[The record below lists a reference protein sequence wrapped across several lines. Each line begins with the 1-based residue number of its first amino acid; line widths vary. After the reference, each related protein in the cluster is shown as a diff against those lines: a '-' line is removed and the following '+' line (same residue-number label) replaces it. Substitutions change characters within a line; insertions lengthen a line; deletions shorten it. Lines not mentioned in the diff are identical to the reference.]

1 MRVHAALSRED
12 LEAILA
18 VTRALALPFELRGML
33 HAVTDA
39 ACRVLH
45 AERASVWLHDAATD
59 ELVLSVSRDLGEVRV
74 PLGAGLVGACARSRQ
89 PILVPDC
96 YADPRFD
103 PAVDRRSG
111 FRTRSALTLPL
122 VDHAGT
128 LVGTMQVLNRADGPF
143 EPEDLPLGEALAAQ
157 CALALSR
164 VRMTAAAIEGER
176 LRRELEVAR
185 TVQLAS
191 LPPATP
197 EVPGYE
203 LHAIFRPADVTGG
216 DTYDLAPVEGGLVLV
231 IGDAAGH
238 GLAPA
243 LMVTQMQA
251 MLRTALRLGAG
262 LETAF
267 RQVNDQLAAT
277 YTDGRFVTAFVG
289 LLDPRAHLVRYLSGG
304 QAPILHLE
312 AGAGRCRRHGAT
324 SFPLG
329 AMPLA
334 TLRPART
341 IELAPGDALVLVT
354 DGVFEATDL
363 SGRAY
368 GVERVEQVLC
378 AHAGGSAAA
387 MAGAVLDDLVCH
399 LGDRPA
405 EDDVTLVVVRRRDG
419 GQVPE
424 GEAAGRSAG

>member
-1 MRVHAALSRED
+1 MRVHAGLSRED

-18 VTRALALPFELRGML
+18 VTRALALPFDLREML
-33 HAVTDA
+33 GAVTDA

-45 AERASVWLHDAATD
+45 AERASVWLHDGATD

-89 PILVPDC
+89 PIVVPDC

-103 PAVDRRSG
+103 SAIDRRSG

-122 VDHAGT
+122 VDHIGA
-128 LVGTMQVLNRADGPF
+128 LVGTMQVLNRVDGPF

-164 VRMTAAAIEGER
+164 ARMTAAAIEGER
-176 LRRELEVAR
+176 LRRELELAR

-191 LPPATP
+191 LPAAMP
-197 EVPGYE
+197 ELPGYD
-203 LHAIFRPADVTGG
+203 LHAFFRPADVAGG
-216 DTYDLAPVEGGLVLV
+216 DTYDLVPAEGGMVLV

-251 MLRTALRLGAG
+251 MLRMALRLGAG
-262 LETAF
+262 LEAAF

-289 LLDPRAHLVRYLSGG
+289 LLDPRAHVVHYLSGG
-304 QAPILHLE
+304 QAPILQVE
-312 AGAGRCRRHGAT
+312 AAAGRCRRHGAT

-329 AMPLA
+329 AMPLS

-341 IELAPGDALVLVT
+341 IALARGDALVLVT
-354 DGVFEATDL
+354 DGVFEATD
-363 SGRAY
+363 SAGRAY
-368 GVERVEQVLC
+368 GVERVESVLC
-378 AHAGGSAAA
+378 AHAGGPAAA
-387 MAGAVLDDLVCH
+387 MGRALLDDLDRH
-399 LGDRPA
+399 LEGRPA
-405 EDDVTLVVVRRRDG
+405 EDDVTVVIVRRCFESRA
-419 GQVPE
+419 PE
-424 GEAAGRSAG
+424 GLAAGRSAA

>member
-39 ACRVLH
+39 ACRVLR

-216 DTYDLAPVEGGLVLV
+216 DTYDLAPVDGGLVLV

-251 MLRTALRLGAG
+251 MLRMALRLGAS

-304 QAPILHLE
+304 QAPILHVQAAE
-312 AGAGRCRRHGAT
+312 ACCRRHGAT

-334 TLRPART
+334 TLRPAQT

-354 DGVFEATDL
+354 DGVFEASDCA
-363 SGRAY
+363 GRAY

-378 AHAGGSAAA
+378 AHVGGSASA
-387 MAGAVLDDLVCH
+387 MGGAVLDDLVSH
-399 LGDRPA
+399 LSGRPS
-405 EDDVTLVVVRRRDG
+405 EDDVTLVVVRRREEG
-419 GQVPE
+419 RVPK
-424 GEAAGRSAG
+424 GEAASRSAG

>member
-39 ACRVLH
+39 ACRVLQ

-143 EPEDLPLGEALAAQ
+143 EPDDLPLGEALAAQ

-203 LHAIFRPADVTGG
+203 LHSIFRPADVTGG
-216 DTYDLAPVEGGLVLV
+216 DTYDLTPVEGGLVLV

-251 MLRTALRLGAG
+251 MLRMALRLGAS

-312 AGAGRCRRHGAT
+312 AAAGRCRRHGAT

-354 DGVFEATDL
+354 DGVFEATDPA
-363 SGRAY
+363 GRAY

-399 LGDRPA
+399 LAGRPA
-405 EDDVTLVVVRRRDG
+405 EDDVTLVVVRRRDE
-419 GQVPE
+419 GQVPA
-424 GEAAGRSAG
+424 GKAAGRSPG